1 MDFNIL
7 IGGEAGQGLKTV
19 DNILGKILFRE
30 GFNIFSSK
38 DFMSRIRGGHNFM
51 QLRISD
57 EELYGPDNDLDLLI
71 ALNEESVEIHRDQLK
86 DDGIVLIEGENE
98 VIDGRTILVPASV
111 IAEDINPKGVNTVF
125 VGAALKIMN
134 LELDTARSVVEEYFD
149 DELVEDNIKLLE
161 RGYNA
166 VDSIYDNLKE
176 NVSDKSEEVFID
188 GNSALGYGA
197 LTGGLRFYSA
207 YPMSPSTGIMNFLAG
222 QQKNFDLVVEQA
234 EDELAALNMAL
245 GGSYSGIRSMTG
257 TSGGGL
263 ALMNEAIGLAG
274 ITETP
279 VVIADVQRPGPA
291 TGLPTRT
298 GQGDLLFAINSAQDE
313 FPLMV
318 IAPRDQEDLF
328 YTGFR
333 ALNIADKYQ
342 IPVIV
347 LSDQFNGDSS
357 KNVDEFNFDSLK
369 INRHLISEDDP
380 DAKDYKRY
388 KFTED
393 GISPRAYPGQLKG
406 EIVLVDSDEHD
417 EEGHIVE
424 DAETRTKMVDKR
436 ARKMDK
442 LIQEDLQEPKYYG
455 DEDIDY
461 LLLTWGSSYGPTRE
475 ALELLQDDGIKVGLL
490 SFNDVWPLP
499 KEQLE
504 DISCDGVELITVEL
518 NSTAQFGSLIA
529 SETLLDVKQSI
540 LKYDGRPFTGKE
552 IYNRFLDEVIDNG

>member
-19 DNILGKILFRE
+19 DNILDKILFRE

-57 EELYGPDNDLDLLI
+57 EKLYGPDNDLDLLI
-71 ALNEESVEIHRDQLK
+71 ALNKESVDIHREQLK
-86 DDGIVLIEGENE
+86 DDGIILIEGDEE

-111 IAEDINPKGVNTVF
+111 IADDINPKGINTVF
-125 VGAALKIMN
+125 VGAVLKIMN
-134 LELDTARSVVEEYFD
+134 LGLDKAKEVIKGYFD
-149 DELVEDNIKLLE
+149 EDLVGDNIKLLE
-161 RGYNA
+161 RGYKA
-166 VDSIYDNLKE
+166 VDPIYDNLKE
-176 NVSDKSEEVFID
+176 NVSDKSEEIFID

-245 GGSYSGIRSMTG
+245 GGSYSGIRSMSG

-279 VVIADVQRPGPA
+279 VVVADVQRPGPA

-318 IAPRDQEDLF
+318 IAPRDQKDLF
-328 YTGFR
+328 YNGFR
-333 ALNIADKYQ
+333 ALNLADKYQ
-342 IPVIV
+342 IPVII
-347 LSDQFNGDSS
+347 LSDQFNADSS
-357 KNVDEFNFDSLK
+357 KNIEEFDFDSLN

-380 DAKDYKRY
+380 GAKDYKRY

-406 EIVLVDSDEHD
+406 ETVLVDSDEHD
-417 EEGHIVE
+417 EKGHIVE
-424 DAETRTKMVDKR
+424 DGKTRTKMVDKR
-436 ARKMDK
+436 ARKLDK
-442 LIQEDLQEPKYYG
+442 LIREDLREPEYFG

-461 LLLTWGSSYGPTRE
+461 LLLVWGSSYGPARE
-475 ALELLQDDGIKVGLL
+475 AYQLLKEDGIKVGLL

-499 KEQLE
+499 KEQIE
-504 DISCDGVELITVEL
+504 DLAGEGVDLITVEL
-518 NSTAQFGSLIA
+518 NKTAQFGSLIA
-529 SETLLDVKQSI
+529 SETLLEVKQNI

>member
-19 DNILGKILFRE
+19 DNIMGKLLFRQ

-57 EELYGPDNDLDLLI
+57 QELYGPTEEIDLLV
-71 ALNEESVEIHRDQLK
+71 ALNKETVDIHKDKLK
-86 DDGIVLIEGENE
+86 DDGIVLIEGENKVLE
-98 VIDGRTILVPASV
+98 KRTLLIPASV
-111 IAEDINPKGVNTVF
+111 IAKDINPKGVNTVF
-125 VGAALKIMN
+125 VGAITKIMG
-134 LELDTARSVVEEYFD
+134 LDLDIARDVINDYFD
-149 DELVEDNIKLLE
+149 DDILEDNIQLLE
-161 RGYNA
+161 RGYKSVECVYDDLNA
-166 VDSIYDNLKE
+166 NIETKDDEL
-176 NVSDKSEEVFID
+176 FID
-188 GNSALGYGA
+188 GNSALGFGA

-222 QQKNFDLVVEQA
+222 QQENYDLIVEQA
-234 EDELAALNMAL
+234 EDELAAINMAL
-245 GGSYSGIRSMTG
+245 GGSYSGVRSMTG

-274 ITETP
+274 LTETP

-298 GQGDLLFAINSAQDE
+298 GQGDLLFAINSAQDD

-318 IAPRDQEDLF
+318 VAPKDQEDLF

-333 ALNIADKYQ
+333 ALNLADKYQ
-342 IPVIV
+342 IPIII
-347 LSDQFNGDSS
+347 LSDQFNADSS
-357 KNVDEFNFDSLK
+357 KNLKEFNFDDLE
-369 INRHLISEDDP
+369 IDRNLISEDDP
-380 DAKDYKRY
+380 DATDYKRY

-393 GISPRAYPGQLKG
+393 GISKRAYPGQLKD
-406 EIVLVDSDEHD
+406 ELVLVDSDEHD
-417 EEGHIVE
+417 EYGHIVE
-424 DAETRTKMVDKR
+424 DSETRIKMVNKR
-436 ARKMDK
+436 AKKIDK
-442 LIQEDLQEPKYYG
+442 LIEEDLEEPEYFG

-461 LLLTWGSSYGPTRE
+461 LMLTWGSSYGPARE
-475 ALELLQDDGIKVGLL
+475 AFQLLNNEDYKVGLL
-490 SFNDVWPLP
+490 SFSDVWPLP
-499 KEQLE
+499 KEKIKEIASDDVKL
-504 DISCDGVELITVEL
+504 VTVEQ
-518 NSTAQFGSLIA
+518 NSSGQFKSLIR
-529 SETLLDVKQSI
+529 SETLLDVQDSI

>member
-57 EELYGPDNDLDLLI
+57 EKLYGPDNDLDLLI
-71 ALNEESVEIHRDQLK
+71 ALNKESVDIHREQLK
-86 DDGIVLIEGENE
+86 DDGIILIEGDEE

-111 IAEDINPKGVNTVF
+111 IADDINPKGINTVF
-125 VGAALKIMN
+125 VGAVLKIMN
-134 LELDTARSVVEEYFD
+134 LRLDKAKEVIKGYFD
-149 DELVEDNIKLLE
+149 EDLVGDNIKLLE
-161 RGYNA
+161 RGYKA
-166 VDSIYDNLKE
+166 VDPIYDNLKE
-176 NVSDKSEEVFID
+176 NVSDKSEEIFID

-245 GGSYSGIRSMTG
+245 GGSYSGIRSMSG

-279 VVIADVQRPGPA
+279 VVVADVQRPGPA

-318 IAPRDQEDLF
+318 IAPRDQKDLF
-328 YTGFR
+328 YNGFR
-333 ALNIADKYQ
+333 ALNLADKYQ
-342 IPVIV
+342 IPVII
-347 LSDQFNGDSS
+347 LSDQFNADSS
-357 KNVDEFNFDSLK
+357 KNIEEFDFDSLN

-380 DAKDYKRY
+380 GAKDYKRY

-406 EIVLVDSDEHD
+406 ETVLVDSDEHD
-417 EEGHIVE
+417 EKGHIVE
-424 DAETRTKMVDKR
+424 DGKTRTKMVDKR
-436 ARKMDK
+436 ARKLDK
-442 LIQEDLQEPKYYG
+442 LIREDLREPEYFG

-461 LLLTWGSSYGPTRE
+461 LLLVWGSSYGPARE
-475 ALELLQDDGIKVGLL
+475 AYQLLKEDGIKVGLL

-504 DISCDGVELITVEL
+504 DLAGEGVDLITVEL
-518 NSTAQFGSLIA
+518 NKTAQFGSLIA
-529 SETLLDVKQSI
+529 SETLLEVKQNI

>member
-19 DNILGKILFRE
+19 DNIMGKILFRQ

-57 EELYGPDNDLDLLI
+57 QELYGPTEEIDLLV
-71 ALNEESVEIHRDQLK
+71 ALNKETVDIHKDKLK

-98 VIDGRTILVPASV
+98 VLEKRTLLIPASV
-111 IAEDINPKGVNTVF
+111 IAKDINPKGVNTVF
-125 VGAALKIMN
+125 VGAITKIMG
-134 LELDTARSVVEEYFD
+134 LDLDIARDVINDYFD
-149 DELVEDNIKLLE
+149 DDILEDNIQLLE
-161 RGYNA
+161 RGYKS
-166 VDSIYDNLKE
+166 VECVYDDLNDNIETKDDEL
-176 NVSDKSEEVFID
+176 FID
-188 GNSALGYGA
+188 GNSALGFGA

-222 QQKNFDLVVEQA
+222 KQEDYDLIVEQA
-234 EDELAALNMAL
+234 EDELAAINMAL
-245 GGSYSGIRSMTG
+245 GGSYSGVRSMTG

-274 ITETP
+274 LTETP

-298 GQGDLLFAINSAQDE
+298 GQGDLLFAINSAQDD

-318 IAPRDQEDLF
+318 VAPKDQEDLF
-328 YTGFR
+328 YNGFR
-333 ALNIADKYQ
+333 ALNLADKYQ
-342 IPVIV
+342 IPIII
-347 LSDQFNGDSS
+347 LSDQFNADSS
-357 KNVDEFNFDSLK
+357 KNLKEFNFDDLE
-369 INRHLISEDDP
+369 IDRNLISEDDP

-393 GISPRAYPGQLKG
+393 GISKRAYPGQLKG
-406 EIVLVDSDEHD
+406 ELVLVDSDEHD
-417 EEGHIVE
+417 EYGHIVE
-424 DAETRTKMVDKR
+424 DSETRIKMVNKR
-436 ARKMDK
+436 AKKIDK
-442 LIQEDLQEPKYYG
+442 LIEEDLEEPEYFG

-461 LLLTWGSSYGPTRE
+461 LMLTWGSSYGPARE
-475 ALELLQDDGIKVGLL
+475 AFQLLKNEDYKVGLL
-490 SFNDVWPLP
+490 SFSDVWPLP
-499 KEQLE
+499 KEKLKE
-504 DISCDGVELITVEL
+504 IASDDVKLVTVEQ
-518 NSTAQFGSLIA
+518 NSSGQFKSLIR
-529 SETLLDVKQSI
+529 SETLLDVQDCI

>member
-328 YTGFR
+328 YTGFK

-475 ALELLQDDGIKVGLL
+475 ALELLKDDGIKVGLL

>member
-57 EELYGPDNDLDLLI
+57 EKLYGPDNDLDLLI
-71 ALNEESVEIHRDQLK
+71 ALNKESVDIHREQLK
-86 DDGIVLIEGENE
+86 DDGIILIEGDEE

-111 IAEDINPKGVNTVF
+111 IADDINPKGINTVF
-125 VGAALKIMN
+125 VGAVLKIMN
-134 LELDTARSVVEEYFD
+134 LGLDKAKEVIKGYFD
-149 DELVEDNIKLLE
+149 EDLVGDNIKLLE
-161 RGYNA
+161 RGYKA
-166 VDSIYDNLKE
+166 VDPIYDNLKE
-176 NVSDKSEEVFID
+176 NVSDKSEEIFID

-245 GGSYSGIRSMTG
+245 GGSYSGIRSMSG

-279 VVIADVQRPGPA
+279 VVVADVQRPGPA

-318 IAPRDQEDLF
+318 IAPRDQKDLF
-328 YTGFR
+328 YNGFR
-333 ALNIADKYQ
+333 ALNLADKYQ
-342 IPVIV
+342 IPVII
-347 LSDQFNGDSS
+347 LSDQFNADSS
-357 KNVDEFNFDSLK
+357 KNIEEFDFDSLN

-380 DAKDYKRY
+380 GAKDYKRY

-406 EIVLVDSDEHD
+406 ETVLVDSDEHD
-417 EEGHIVE
+417 EKGHIVE
-424 DAETRTKMVDKR
+424 DGKTRTKMVDKR
-436 ARKMDK
+436 ARKLDK
-442 LIQEDLQEPKYYG
+442 LIREDLREPEYFG

-461 LLLTWGSSYGPTRE
+461 LLLVWGSSYGPARE
-475 ALELLQDDGIKVGLL
+475 AYQLLKEDGIKVGLL

-504 DISCDGVELITVEL
+504 DLAGEGVDLITVEL
-518 NSTAQFGSLIA
+518 NKTAQFGSLIA
-529 SETLLDVKQSI
+529 SETLLEVKQNI

>member
-19 DNILGKILFRE
+19 DNIMGKILFRE

-57 EELYGPDNDLDLLI
+57 QELYGPTEEIDLLV
-71 ALNEESVEIHRDQLK
+71 ALNKETVDIHKENLK
-86 DDGIVLIEGENE
+86 DDGIVLIDGENKVLE
-98 VIDGRTILVPASV
+98 KRTLLIPASV
-111 IAEDINPKGVNTVF
+111 IAKDINPKGVNTVF
-125 VGAALKIMN
+125 VGAITKIMG
-134 LELDTARSVVEEYFD
+134 LDLNNAKDVLNDYFD
-149 DELVEDNIKLLE
+149 DDILEDNIKLLE
-161 RGYNA
+161 RGYKS
-166 VDSIYDNLKE
+166 VECVYDDLNDNIEAKDDEL
-176 NVSDKSEEVFID
+176 FID
-188 GNSALGYGA
+188 GNSALGFGA

-207 YPMSPSTGIMNFLAG
+207 YPMSPSTGIMNFLAEK
-222 QQKNFDLVVEQA
+222 QKDYDLIVEQA
-234 EDELAALNMAL
+234 EDELAAINMAL
-245 GGSYSGIRSMTG
+245 GGSYSGVRSMTG

-274 ITETP
+274 LTETP

-318 IAPRDQEDLF
+318 IAPKDQEDLF

-333 ALNIADKYQ
+333 ALNLADKYQ
-342 IPVIV
+342 IPIII
-347 LSDQFNGDSS
+347 LSDQFNADSS
-357 KNVDEFNFDSLK
+357 KNLKEFNFDNLE
-369 INRHLISEDDP
+369 INRNLISEDDP

-393 GISPRAYPGQLKG
+393 GISKRAYPGQLKD

-417 EEGHIVE
+417 EYGHIIE
-424 DAETRTKMVDKR
+424 DSETRIKMVDKR
-436 ARKMDK
+436 AKKMDK
-442 LIQEDLQEPKYYG
+442 LIEEDLKEPEYFG
-455 DEDIDY
+455 DKDIDY
-461 LLLTWGSSYGPTRE
+461 LMLTWGSSYGPARE
-475 ALELLQDDGIKVGLL
+475 ALELLNNEDYKVGLL
-490 SFNDVWPLP
+490 SFSDVWPLP
-499 KEQLE
+499 EEKLKEVVSDDVKL
-504 DISCDGVELITVEL
+504 VTVEQ
-518 NSTAQFGSLIA
+518 NSSGQFKSLIR
-529 SETLLDVKQSI
+529 SETLLDVKDSI

-552 IYNRFLDEVIDNG
+552 IYNRFLNEVIDNG

>member
-19 DNILGKILFRE
+19 DNIMGKILFRE

-57 EELYGPDNDLDLLI
+57 QELYGPTEEIDILV
-71 ALNEESVEIHRDQLK
+71 ALNKETVDIHKNNLK
-86 DDGIVLIEGENE
+86 DDGIVLIEGESNVLDE
-98 VIDGRTILVPASV
+98 RTLLIPASV
-111 IAEDINPKGVNTVF
+111 IAKDINPKGVNTVF
-125 VGAALKIMN
+125 VGAITKIMGLD
-134 LELDTARSVVEEYFD
+134 LEIARDVLNDYFD
-149 DELVEDNIKLLE
+149 DDILEDNIKLLE
-161 RGYNA
+161 RGYKS
-166 VDSIYDNLKE
+166 VECVYDDLKSNIE
-176 NVSDKSEEVFID
+176 SKDDELFID

-222 QQKNFDLVVEQA
+222 KQEDYDLIVEQA
-234 EDELAALNMAL
+234 EDELAAINMAL
-245 GGSYSGIRSMTG
+245 GGSYSGVRSMTG

-274 ITETP
+274 LTETP

-318 IAPRDQEDLF
+318 IAPKDQEDLF
-328 YTGFR
+328 HTGFR
-333 ALNIADKYQ
+333 ALNLADKYQ
-342 IPVIV
+342 IPIII
-347 LSDQFNGDSS
+347 LSDQFNADSS
-357 KNVDEFNFDSLK
+357 KNLKEFNFDDLE
-369 INRHLISEDDP
+369 IDRQLISKDDP

-388 KFTED
+388 KFTDD
-393 GISPRAYPGQLKG
+393 GISKRAYPGQLKG
-406 EIVLVDSDEHD
+406 ETVLVDSDEHD
-417 EEGHIVE
+417 EYGHIIE
-424 DAETRTKMVDKR
+424 DSETRIKMVDKR
-436 ARKMDK
+436 AKKIDK
-442 LIQEDLQEPKYYG
+442 LIEEDLKEPEYFG
-455 DEDIDY
+455 NEDIDY
-461 LLLTWGSSYGPTRE
+461 LMLTWGSSYGPARE
-475 ALELLQDDGIKVGLL
+475 AFELLNNDDYKVGLL
-490 SFNDVWPLP
+490 SFSDVWPLP
-499 KEQLE
+499 KEKLNKIVS
-504 DISCDGVELITVEL
+504 DDVKLVTVEQ
-518 NSTAQFGSLIA
+518 NSSGQFKTLIR
-529 SETLLDVKQSI
+529 SETLLNIEDSI